1 MKTRPITGRSK
12 RHRWELVIQKME
24 QTGMDRAG
32 MKRVWSK
39 VSMLNHMIDRMSF
52 TKAGNH
58 ASGVKIFT
66 NKSKGHALVVDMFS

>member
-1 MKTRPITGRSK
+1 
-12 RHRWELVIQKME
+12 
-24 QTGMDRAG
+24 MDRAG